1 MEWGIKLKNNDILK
15 RRFIRLVGKIFI
27 VITISLLAMFLFKR
41 LIEILDFQWIYNIS
55 SHTYYRLIS
64 LFYNFY
70 YNT

>member
-55 SHTYYRLIS
+55 SNTYYRLIS
-64 LFYNFY
+64 LFYN
-70 YNT
+70 